1 MEESLIP
8 DLDAIG
14 GRCGWG
20 LTATVIVQDLHF
32 STLTRSRTDHEG
44 SAGNGRE

>member
-20 LTATVIVQDLHF
+20 LTASIIVQDLDLGTLATG
-32 STLTRSRTDHEG
+32 STNDERTT
-44 SAGNGRE
+44 GNGRE